1 MRRGPRADVNQT
13 VPGHLIVSHT
23 LPFPPGTGPQVE
35 KHTVHL
41 PLCLCPP
48 AGGATVTLYCL
59 PSAPTSQQKKKKQ
72 LRLRE
77 SAPLQQKVPVCPS
90 VPGPLSSP
98 PPARA
103 LVHLLR
109 LLFTS
114 SPRALV
120 LPPGLCSLCAG
131 PCCLLSGAASFSVLP
146 CLRPPQLLLLPG
158 SGAPSPGLCSPSP
171 RLWSLSP
178 LLYPRSVPLRPGP
191 VMVQE
196 MESQCEYLMYFPAVP
211 LSELS
216 DPARYR
222 SLPRRSHLY
231 LGETVRFLLVLRCKD
246 TRLSESCESGSW
258 QDLASSLCAVASV
271 SPGDGSSRRR
281 GSQQP
286 HSLVEQDDYMAAAE
300 AAIAALGSRVDSR
313 CRSFRECPPLLIHT
327 SRGRRRACVQSPLDE
342 PVVLSDEV
350 IFPLTVTLDKLPV
363 NTLKVK
369 VMVTVWKREQ
379 DKAEVQE
386 LGYLSVLQQRRRCT
400 LLNECSQEELSIRD
414 VRILPNLNASYLPVM
429 PDGSVL
435 LVDNV
440 CHQSGEVGMGSF
452 SRVDSASGRLP
463 SMLSALEEHDFLF
476 QLHLND
482 TNQDESTET
491 WTWTR
496 PGASFIKLAYVLLSA
511 LPSIRLD
518 QPRFVMTASCPR
530 VVRVKE
536 HFRVRYVLLNNLQ
549 DFLSVRL
556 VWTPEGRGL
565 SDDSSLSSVV
575 CLSPLSNLGHCRRG
589 STLSFSVGFQILRP
603 GLYELSQHM
612 KLKLQFTASVSNP
625 PPDARPAVTTGSAME
640 RRAITPPV
648 GSPVGRSLYLP
659 PPERTVLSLDK
670 IAKRE
675 CKVLVLDAAAA

>member
-1 MRRGPRADVNQT
+1 
-13 VPGHLIVSHT
+13 
-23 LPFPPGTGPQVE
+23 
-35 KHTVHL
+35 
-41 PLCLCPP
+41 
-48 AGGATVTLYCL
+48 
-59 PSAPTSQQKKKKQ
+59 
-72 LRLRE
+72 
-77 SAPLQQKVPVCPS
+77 
-90 VPGPLSSP
+90 
-98 PPARA
+98 
-103 LVHLLR
+103 
-109 LLFTS
+109 
-114 SPRALV
+114 
-120 LPPGLCSLCAG
+120 
-131 PCCLLSGAASFSVLP
+131 
-146 CLRPPQLLLLPG
+146 
-158 SGAPSPGLCSPSP
+158 
-171 RLWSLSP
+171 
-178 LLYPRSVPLRPGP
+178 
-191 VMVQE
+191 MVQE

-231 LGETVRFLLVLRCKD
+231 LGETVRFLLVLRCRD
-246 TRLSESCESGSW
+246 SRLSESTESGSW
-258 QDLASSLCAVASV
+258 RDLASSLCAVASV
-271 SPGDGSSRRR
+271 SPGDSSRHRNNQHHH
-281 GSQQP
+281 GD
-286 HSLVEQDDYMAAAE
+286 EQDDYMAAAE

-313 CRSFRECPPLLIHT
+313 CRSFRDCKPLIIHT
-327 SRGRRRACVQSPLDE
+327 SRGHRRANIQSPLDE

-350 IFPLTVTLDKLPV
+350 IFPLTVSLDKLPV
-363 NTLKVK
+363 TTLKVK

-386 LGYLSVLQQRRRCT
+386 LGYLSVLQQRAPVHTFRHDLNTFKAQVSTTLSVLPPPTVRCKQMT
-400 LLNECSQEELSIRD
+400 VSGRHLAVLKVLNECSQEELRIRD
-414 VRILPNLNASYLPVM
+414 VKILPNLNASYLPMM

-452 SRVDSASGRLP
+452 SRVDTPSGRLP

-482 TNQDESTET
+482 TNQEESTEGLEVPLVAVIQWST
-491 WTWTR
+491 PKMPFTNCIYTHYR
-496 PGASFIKLAYVLLSA
+496 

-530 VVRVKE
+530 TVRVKE

-549 DFLSVRL
+549 DFLAVRL
-556 VWTPEGRGL
+556 VWTPEARG
-565 SDDSSLSSVV
+565 SDDPSLSSVV
-575 CLSPLSNLGHCRRG
+575 CLSPLSNLGHCRKG

-625 PPDARPAVTTGSAME
+625 PPDARPLSRKHSPSSPAVRDLLDRHQASLGRSQSFSHQQPSRSHIMRTGSAME

-675 CKVLVLDAAAA
+675 CKVLVLDAAA

>member
-1 MRRGPRADVNQT
+1 
-13 VPGHLIVSHT
+13 
-23 LPFPPGTGPQVE
+23 
-35 KHTVHL
+35 
-41 PLCLCPP
+41 
-48 AGGATVTLYCL
+48 
-59 PSAPTSQQKKKKQ
+59 
-72 LRLRE
+72 
-77 SAPLQQKVPVCPS
+77 
-90 VPGPLSSP
+90 
-98 PPARA
+98 
-103 LVHLLR
+103 
-109 LLFTS
+109 
-114 SPRALV
+114 
-120 LPPGLCSLCAG
+120 
-131 PCCLLSGAASFSVLP
+131 
-146 CLRPPQLLLLPG
+146 
-158 SGAPSPGLCSPSP
+158 
-171 RLWSLSP
+171 
-178 LLYPRSVPLRPGP
+178 
-191 VMVQE
+191 MVQE

-231 LGETVRFLLVLRCKD
+231 LGETVRFLLVLRCRD
-246 TRLSESCESGSW
+246 SRLSESTESGSW
-258 QDLASSLCAVASV
+258 RDLASSLCAVASV
-271 SPGDGSSRRR
+271 SPGDSSRHRNNQHHH
-281 GSQQP
+281 GD
-286 HSLVEQDDYMAAAE
+286 EQDDYMAAAE

-313 CRSFRECPPLLIHT
+313 CRSFRDCKPLIIHT
-327 SRGRRRACVQSPLDE
+327 SRGHRRANIQSPLDE

-350 IFPLTVTLDKLPV
+350 IFPLTVSLDKLPV
-363 NTLKVK
+363 TTLKVK

-386 LGYLSVLQQRRRCT
+386 LGYLSVLQQRAPVHTFRHDLNTFKAQVSTTLSVLPPPTVRCKQMT
-400 LLNECSQEELSIRD
+400 VSGRHLAVLKVLNECSQEELRIRD
-414 VRILPNLNASYLPVM
+414 VKILPNLNASYLPMM

-452 SRVDSASGRLP
+452 SRVDTPSGRLP

-482 TNQDESTET
+482 TNQEESTEGLEVPLVAVIQWST
-491 WTWTR
+491 PKMPFTNCIYTHYR
-496 PGASFIKLAYVLLSA
+496 

-530 VVRVKE
+530 TVRVKE

-549 DFLSVRL
+549 DFLAVRL
-556 VWTPEGRGL
+556 VWTPEARG
-565 SDDSSLSSVV
+565 SDDPSLSSVV
-575 CLSPLSNLGHCRRG
+575 CLSPLSNLGHCRKG

-625 PPDARPAVTTGSAME
+625 PPDARPLSRKNSPSSPAVRDLLDRHQASLGRSQSFSHQQPSRSHIMRTGSAME

-675 CKVLVLDAAAA
+675 CKVLVLDAAA